1 MPSLKY
7 AKIKSEPVLLF
18 DNKSNDLH
26 PTTELL
32 TIKEVAGWLKISS
45 SGLRRLQQ
53 ARQIPFIKIGG
64 SIRFLKDDIFAYLK
78 NQRVDQVE

>member
-1 MPSLKY
+1 MTSLKR

-18 DNKSNDLH
+18 DNKSNDPY

-32 TIKEVAGWLKISS
+32 TIKEVAEWLKISS

-64 SIRFLKDDIFAYLK
+64 SIRFLRDDIFTYLK
-78 NQRVDQVE
+78 NQRVDRID